1 MAAILNY
8 DVIFEK
14 TPMKYLRLLAE
25 TAVMSGGLLLVIIT
39 LSGATRETA
48 IWISVVSV
56 LFFVLS
62 QVVNDD

>member
-1 MAAILNY
+1 
-8 DVIFEK
+8 
-14 TPMKYLRLLAE
+14 MKYLRLLAE

-39 LSGATRETA
+39 LSGPTREMA